1 MNYEKPEVVA
11 LGPASDCIQS
21 NNIKGPVVV
30 ETHAPFAKTNG
41 AYVAD
46 E

>member
-1 MNYEKPEVVA
+1 MNYEKPELDE

-21 NNIKGPVVV
+21 NIKGSGVT
-30 ETHAPFAKTNG
+30 ETQSPYEPTNG
-41 AYVAD
+41 AYAAD

>member
-1 MNYEKPEVVA
+1 MNYEKPEVVE

-21 NNIKGPVVV
+21 NMKGSGVT
-30 ETHAPFAKTNG
+30 ETHSPHLPTTG
-41 AYVAD
+41 AYIAD

>member
-1 MNYEKPEVVA
+1 MNYEKPEVVE

-21 NNIKGPVVV
+21 NMKGLGVL
-30 ETHAPFAKTNG
+30 ETHSPFLRTTG

>member
-1 MNYEKPEVVA
+1 MNYEKPEVVE

-21 NNIKGPVVV
+21 NIKGSGVT
-30 ETHAPFAKTNG
+30 ETHKPYELTTG
-41 AYVAD
+41 AYAAD